1 MEQLNNTTLVTEEEI
16 NNINQPSEA
25 VSNEEI
31 INEPP
36 EAVSNERN
44 ANQNIPKRRN
54 LLYEECLGFIPNS
67 MKGRQDPRYVYAKF
81 MKQYKDFD

>member
-54 LLYEECLGFIPNS
+54 L
-67 MKGRQDPRYVYAKF
+67 
-81 MKQYKDFD
+81 

>member
-25 VSNEEI
+25 VSNE
-31 INEPP
+31 
-36 EAVSNERN
+36 RN

-54 LLYEECLGFIPNS
+54 LL
-67 MKGRQDPRYVYAKF
+67 
-81 MKQYKDFD
+81 

>member
-1 MEQLNNTTLVTEEEI
+1 MEQLNSASLVTEEEI
-16 NNINQPSEA
+16 NKDNINQPSEA

-31 INEPP
+31 ISEPP

-54 LLYEECLGFIPNS
+54 L
-67 MKGRQDPRYVYAKF
+67 
-81 MKQYKDFD
+81 